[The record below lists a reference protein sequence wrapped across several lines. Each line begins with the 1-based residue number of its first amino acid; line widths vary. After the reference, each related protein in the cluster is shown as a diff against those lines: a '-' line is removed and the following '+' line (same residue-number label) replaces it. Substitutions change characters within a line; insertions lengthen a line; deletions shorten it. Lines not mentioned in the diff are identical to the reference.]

1 VRSSGGSQAAGDFAR
16 PAEAAAAAGPAA
28 RRPAGARPGRAAPG
42 PAPLAPAAWAARAW
56 PAGAWLAGTGAAF
69 AVYLRLAQT
78 RAVNSDGASQAL
90 QAWDMLHGNPLL
102 RGWTVSDVSFY
113 TTELPQ
119 YALVELIRGLRA
131 DVADIAAAMTYTL
144 VVLLAALV
152 ARGTA
157 TGRQALLRVALTAG
171 ILLAPQLGPG
181 TNALLSSPDHVGTSV
196 PLLLTWLVLDRG
208 RRRWYVPLAVSALL
222 AWAEVADSIVLV
234 AGIIPLALV
243 CTARGAR
250 AALTRTKYPDLARAG
265 QPQFAR
271 AGDGQLGRAK
281 HGQLGRAKHGQLGR
295 AKHDAAYELAM
306 AGGALAAAEAARWI
320 LRAVTAAGGFTVRP
334 LGTQIAPLSE
344 IFRHNL
350 PVAGQCLLVLFGADA
365 AGPSAGQAAA
375 FLLLHLA
382 GTALAAAGVVMAAWR
397 LRRGQDL
404 AGQVLLAAIAVNLG
418 AFLVTQRA
426 LDVTSAREIAPVLPF
441 AAALAARELSP
452 VLARLPRPMAPPA
465 ARTAPPAPGTAP
477 SAPVGGNAV
486 AARLAGRLL
495 VVIGIGYAAGLG
507 AELTAPA
514 AAPQGAPLTAW
525 LQGHRLGGCGLGG
538 YWQASVVTLTS
549 GGTVAVRP
557 IADAGGAIGAHPGE
571 VKDSWFDPRR
581 SCARF
586 VVLSPD
592 EPEYPGY
599 ADYQAVRA
607 TWGAPARAY
616 HVGQYTIWYWP
627 KNLLSTIRH

>member
-16 PAEAAAAAGPAA
+16 PAEAAAVAGPAA
-28 RRPAGARPGRAAPG
+28 RRPADARPGRAAPG
-42 PAPLAPAAWAARAW
+42 PAPRVPAAWAARAW

-119 YALVELIRGLRA
+119 YALVELVRGLRA
-131 DVADIAAAMTYTL
+131 DVVDIAAAMTYTL
-144 VVLLAALV
+144 VVLLAALL

-157 TGRQALLRVALTAG
+157 TGRQALLRVALAAG

-181 TNALLSSPDHVGTSV
+181 TNVLLSSPDHIGTSV

-208 RRRWYVPLAVSALL
+208 GRRWYVPLIVSALL

-243 CTARGAR
+243 CTGRGAR
-250 AALTRTKYPDLARAG
+250 AALTRAKHPDPA
-265 QPQFAR
+265 
-271 AGDGQLGRAK
+271 RAK
-281 HGQLGRAKHGQLGR
+281 HPDPARAKLPALTR
-295 AKHDAAYELAM
+295 AGHDAAYELAM
-306 AGGALAAAEAARWI
+306 AGGALAAAVAARWI
-320 LRAVTAAGGFTVRP
+320 LLAVTAAGGFTVRP

-350 PVAGQCLLVLFGADA
+350 PVAGRCLLVLFGADA

-382 GTALAAAGVVMAAWR
+382 GAALAAAGVALAAWR

-418 AFLVTQRA
+418 AFLVTRRA
-426 LDVTSAREIAPVLPF
+426 LDVASAREIAPVLPF

-452 VLARLPRPMAPPA
+452 VLARLPRRQ
-465 ARTAPPAPGTAP
+465 ARPAPGTAP
-477 SAPVGGNAV
+477 SAPGGGNAV
-486 AARLAGRLL
+486 AARLAGPLL

-525 LQGHRLGGCGLGG
+525 LRGHRLGGCGLGG

-607 TWGAPARAY
+607 TWGAPARTY

-627 KNLLSTIRH
+627 KNLLAAIRH